1 MLSRALSLATVMLV
15 IVGFGTDRARAQN
28 LEAGKSAA
36 QIFSGNCTACHK
48 GARGLLRTV
57 APGSLPGFLRQHYTT
72 GPDMARMLS
81 AYLISNGATDERY
94 RAEPPRRHPG
104 DLKPESEPRQAG
116 RQGRK
121 PSREAE
127 RPEPDVS
134 AQDEPRGRKSRHH
147 GRHTR
152 PDTENPEAGR
162 PASEDSVAGT
172 REGSKPA
179 TRKKLGKR
187 GKQAPEESPKAGAA
201 GQPHD
206 AAVEKPE
213 TAKSAPSAA
222 EPAKGDTAGDASSKT
237 ETPKAAAPK
246 DQAADEKTG
255 PEQAGKTNA
264 VKPDAS
270 NLGPTNSESA
280 GTAETSK
287 SDAGKSEAA
296 KPEMAKPDT
305 AKPDTTKSGTGV
317 SDTGRPAE
325 ATNSGEPKTVPL
337 RADPVPAVTPAPK
350 AGEGDVKPP
359 SEAAT
364 PTPAQSPAGSA
375 AESSPSTSAEPA
387 KPAVSPKEPSSPAGS
402 ASSSESPPVSGGSSE
417 PASE

>member
-1 MLSRALSLATVMLV
+1 MLSRALSLATAMLV
-15 IVGFGTDRARAQN
+15 IVGFATDRVRAQN

-57 APGSLPGFLRQHYTT
+57 PPGSLPGFLRQHYTT

-94 RAEPPRRHPG
+94 RAETPRRHPG

-127 RPEPDVS
+127 RPDADMS
-134 AQDEPRGRKSRHH
+134 AQDESRGRRSRHH
-147 GRHTR
+147 GRHAR
-152 PDTENPEAGR
+152 PETENPEAAR
-162 PASEDSVAGT
+162 PASEEA
-172 REGSKPA
+172 SKPA

-187 GKQAPEESPKAGAA
+187 GKQAPDEAPKAGAA

-206 AAVEKPE
+206 DAVEKPE
-213 TAKSAPSAA
+213 TAKSAPSSA

-237 ETPKAAAPK
+237 ETPKATTPD
-246 DQAADEKTG
+246 DQAADEKAG

-270 NLGPTNSESA
+270 NPARTNSESGA
-280 GTAETSK
+280 AAETSK
-287 SDAGKSEAA
+287 SEAGKSEAA
-296 KPEMAKPDT
+296 RPET
-305 AKPDTTKSGTGV
+305 AKPETAKSGTGESGTSSGPV
-317 SDTGRPAE
+317 E
-325 ATNSGEPKTVPL
+325 ATSSGEPKTVPL

-350 AGEGDVKPP
+350 VGEGNVKPP

-364 PTPAQSPAGSA
+364 PTPAQSSAGSA
-375 AESSPSTSAEPA
+375 AEPSPSTSADPA
-387 KPAVSPKEPSSPAGS
+387 KPAASKELSPPA
-402 ASSSESPPVSGGSSE
+402 ASSDAPPVSGGSSG
-417 PASE
+417 PGSE